1 MKPAFV
7 VVLLLTG
14 TLPLPLFAKTKMISP
29 DLRLPEIEIIS
40 SAEGLPES
48 VSNASAARPKMPQA
62 PNDLGRDYEAE
73 MEVQGVS
80 RRLSGELAAISQAA
94 ERGEMTGK
102 QAEKISQERYQ
113 LATTQVQL
121 LIARH
126 ASPEREIVRTR
137 QMVQKDSNSEREDG
151 SAVVALPFSSLQL
164 NPTLTQYLRLAPS
177 QARAI
182 EEVLSNERRTLEPI
196 MAELRATSKKLFFAN
211 QRGPNN
217 GEDVHAL
224 AACQATI
231 LSQLMVADS
240 RIQAKIY
247 AILNGGQRKKLD
259 RLKQADEVSV
269 AGED

>member
-7 VVLLLTG
+7 VFVLLLTG
-14 TLPLPLFAKTKMISP
+14 TLPLPLFAKTEMISA

-48 VSNASAARPKMPQA
+48 VSNASAARPNMPQA

-73 MEVQGVS
+73 MEAVS
-80 RRLSGELAAISQAA
+80 RRLTGELAAISRAA

-102 QAEKISQERYQ
+102 QAEKISRERYQ
-113 LATTQVQL
+113 VATMQVQL

-137 QMVQKDSNSEREDG
+137 QMVQKNPNSEREDG
-151 SAVVALPFSSLQL
+151 SAVVALPFSSLKL

-182 EEVLSNERRTLEPI
+182 EQVLSNERRTLEPI
-196 MAELRATSKKLFFAN
+196 IAELKATSQKLFFAN
-211 QRGPNN
+211 QQGPNN

-224 AACQATI
+224 ATCQATI
-231 LSQLMVADS
+231 LSQLMVANS

-247 AILNGGQRKKLD
+247 AILDGGQRKKLD

-269 AGED
+269 TGED